1 MTSIGPDAHDK
12 IMGLQRWKRRALIV
26 VTLPLT
32 IIGGFAIE
40 LYLGVRSG
48 LRMGWLSARCNID
61 AAREYWR

>member
-40 LYLGVRSG
+40 LYSGVRFG
-48 LRMGWLSARCNID
+48 LRMGGLSARCALD
-61 AAREYWR
+61 AAREYWH